1 MSYTQDTSACF
12 GEGTGLDEAAFARM
26 LEQTRPAL
34 EHVRGRYQAHDPL
47 YALPGASDD
56 LGALEAIAGRYRDFD
71 DILVLATGGSSLG
84 GQAICAL
91 SDHGTLPRLHF
102 FDNIDPEHFNS
113 IITRLDFK
121 RTGVLV
127 VSKSGGTPET
137 LVQFLAVLPRLSE
150 AADGEPLRK
159 QVIAITGPGDTPLRR
174 IAVRYGCEVLD
185 HDPDLGGRF
194 AALSLVGVLPA
205 LIAELDAKSLRA
217 GAHEVLDSAL
227 ATDDP
232 SLVPPA
238 VGAALNVCLARE
250 QGISQSVLVPYS
262 DRLEPFA
269 RWFRQLWAE
278 SLGKDGHGTTPVP
291 AVGAVDQHSQLQL
304 WLDGP
309 ADKLFTLVLADRRGQ
324 GDTLSPTLAPDLME
338 GDGALSWLA
347 GRTMGDLMEAEQRA
361 TAETLAKAGR
371 PVRIL
376 GLERIDEKT
385 LGALMMHYM
394 LETVIAGHLFGVDP
408 FGQPAVEEGKILARR
423 YLGEMARSAPKADV

>member
-1 MSYTQDTSACF
+1 MSYTQDISACF
-12 GEGTGLDEAAFARM
+12 GGESGLDEASFTRRLART
-26 LEQTRPAL
+26 LPAL
-34 EHVRGRYQAHDPL
+34 GEVRAGFTKSDPL

-56 LGALEAIAGRYRDFD
+56 LDALEAIAERYREFD
-71 DILVLATGGSSLG
+71 DILILATGGSSLG

-91 SDHGTLPRLHF
+91 ADNAGSPRLHF
-102 FDNIDPEHFNS
+102 LDNIDPEHFDAVVG
-113 IITRLDFK
+113 RLDFQ
-121 RTGVLV
+121 RTGTLV
-127 VSKSGGTPET
+127 ISKSGGTPET
-137 LVQFLAVLPRLSE
+137 LVQFLAVLPLLGE
-150 AADGEPLRK
+150 AGGRPGSRVL
-159 QVIAITGPGDTPLRR
+159 AITGPGDTPLRR
-174 IAVRYGCEVLD
+174 LAMRYGCEVLD

-194 AALSLVGVLPA
+194 AALSLVGLLPA
-205 LIAELDAKSLRA
+205 LIAGLDARALRA
-217 GAHEVLDSAL
+217 GAAEILDSAL

-238 VGAALNVCLARE
+238 VGAALNVCLALER
-250 QGISQSVLVPYS
+250 QVSQTVLLPYS
-262 DRLEPFA
+262 NRLESFA

-278 SLGKDGHGTTPVP
+278 SLGKDGHGTTPLP
-291 AVGAVDQHSQLQL
+291 ALGAVDQHSQLQL

-309 ADKLFTLVLADRRGQ
+309 ADKLFTLILADRKGQ
-324 GDTLSPTLAPDLME
+324 GRTLAPALAPDLMA

-347 GRTMGDLMEAEQRA
+347 GRSMGDLMEAEQRA

-376 GLERIDEKT
+376 GLGRLDEKA

-423 YLGEMARSAPKADV
+423 YLSEMSRDT

>member
-1 MSYTQDTSACF
+1 MSYTQDISACF
-12 GEGTGLDEAAFARM
+12 GGKNALDEDR
-26 LEQTRPAL
+26 LTKYLTQTLPAL
-34 EHVRGRYQAHDPL
+34 EHIRARHKAGDPL
-47 YALPGASDD
+47 YVLPGASDD
-56 LGALEAIAGRYRDFD
+56 LAALDAIAERYRGFD
-71 DILVLATGGSSLG
+71 DILILATGGSSLG

-91 SDHGTLPRLHF
+91 ADHGVLPRLHF
-102 FDNIDPEHFNS
+102 LDNIDPEHFNAV
-113 IITRLDFK
+113 ITRLDFK

-127 VSKSGGTPET
+127 ISKSGGTPET
-137 LVQFLAVLPRLSE
+137 LVQFLTVLPRLLE
-150 AADGEPLRK
+150 AGGKLANRVL
-159 QVIAITGPGDTPLRR
+159 AITGPGDTPLRR
-174 IAVRYGCEVLD
+174 LASRHGCEVVD
-185 HDPDLGGRF
+185 HHPDLGGRF
-194 AALSLVGVLPA
+194 AALSLVGLLPA
-205 LIAELDAKSLRA
+205 LIAGLDARALRT
-217 GAHEVLDSAL
+217 GAAEVLDSAL

-238 VGAALNVCLARE
+238 IGAALNVCLACENR
-250 QGISQSVLVPYS
+250 ISQSVLLPYS

-278 SLGKDGHGTTPVP
+278 SLGKEGHGTTPVP
-291 AVGAVDQHSQLQL
+291 ALGAVDQHSQLQL

-309 ADKLFTLVLADRRGQ
+309 ADKLFTLILADRKGQ
-324 GDTLSPTLAPDLME
+324 GATLEASLAPDLMQA
-338 GDGALSWLA
+338 DGALSWLA

-376 GLERIDEKT
+376 RLKRLDEKA

-423 YLGEMARSAPKADV
+423 YLSEMSRET

>member
-1 MSYTQDTSACF
+1 MSYTQDISACF
-12 GEGTGLDEAAFARM
+12 GGESGLEEASFTRRLART
-26 LEQTRPAL
+26 LPAL
-34 EHVRGRYQAHDPL
+34 GEVRAGFTKSDPL
-47 YALPGASDD
+47 YSLPGTSDD
-56 LGALEAIAGRYRDFD
+56 LDALEAIVERYRGFD
-71 DILVLATGGSSLG
+71 DILILATGGSSLG

-91 SDHGTLPRLHF
+91 ADSASSPRLHF
-102 FDNIDPEHFNS
+102 LDNIDPEHFDAV
-113 IITRLDFK
+113 IGRLNFR

-127 VSKSGGTPET
+127 ISKSGSTPET
-137 LVQFLAVLPRLSE
+137 LVQFLAVLPRLIDVS
-150 AADGEPLRK
+150 ADGRLGN
-159 QVIAITGPGDTPLRR
+159 QVLVITGPGDTPLRR
-174 IAVRYGCEVLD
+174 LALRYGCKVLD

-194 AALSLVGVLPA
+194 AALSLVGLLPA
-205 LIAELDAKSLRA
+205 LIAGLDARALRA
-217 GAHEVLDSAL
+217 GAGDVLDSAL

-238 VGAALNVCLARE
+238 VGATLNVCLALER
-250 QGISQSVLVPYS
+250 QISQTVLLPYS

-278 SLGKDGHGTTPVP
+278 SLGKDGQGTTPLP

-309 ADKLFTLVLADRRGQ
+309 SDKLFTLILADRKGQ
-324 GDTLSPTLAPDLME
+324 GAALSSALAPDLME
-338 GDGALSWLA
+338 GDGVLSWLA
-347 GRTMGDLMEAEQRA
+347 GRSMGDLMEAEQRA
-361 TAETLAKAGR
+361 TADTLARFGR

-376 GLERIDEKT
+376 GLERIDEKA

-423 YLGEMARSAPKADV
+423 YLSEMSRGI

>member
-1 MSYTQDTSACF
+1 MSYAQDISACF
-12 GEGTGLDEAAFARM
+12 GGESGLDEAKFTEYLDKTLPALGEIRADFAR
-26 LEQTRPAL
+26 
-34 EHVRGRYQAHDPL
+34 GDPL
-47 YALPGASDD
+47 YSLPGASDD
-56 LGALEAIAGRYRDFD
+56 LGALEAVAERYRDFD

-91 SDHGTLPRLHF
+91 SDHGVLPRLHF
-102 FDNIDPEHFNS
+102 LDNIDPEHFNAVIS
-113 IITRLDFK
+113 RKDFR

-127 VSKSGGTPET
+127 ISKSGGTPET
-137 LVQFLAVLPRLSE
+137 LVQFLAVLPRLIE
-150 AADGEPLRK
+150 ATGDGKLGR
-159 QVIAITGPGDTPLRR
+159 QVLAITGPGDTPLRR
-174 IAVRYGCEVLD
+174 LALRHGCAVLD
-185 HDPDLGGRF
+185 HDPGLGGRF
-194 AALSLVGVLPA
+194 AALSLVGLLPA
-205 LIAELDAKSLRA
+205 LIAGLDARAVRA
-217 GAHEVLDSAL
+217 GAGEVLHSFL

-238 VGAALNVCLARE
+238 IGAALNVCLARE
-250 QGISQSVLVPYS
+250 QGISQSVLLPYS

-278 SLGKDGHGTTPVP
+278 SLGKDGHGTTPIP
-291 AVGAVDQHSQLQL
+291 AIGAVDQHSQLQL

-309 ADKLFTLVLADRRGQ
+309 ADKLFTLILADRKGQ
-324 GDTLSPTLAPDLME
+324 GEALSPALAPDLME

-347 GRTMGDLMEAEQRA
+347 GRSMGDLMEAEQQA
-361 TAETLAKAGR
+361 TADTLAKAGR

-376 GLERIDEKT
+376 RLGRLDEKA

-423 YLGEMARSAPKADV
+423 YLSEMGRNI

>member
-1 MSYTQDTSACF
+1 MSYAQDISACF
-12 GEGTGLDEAAFARM
+12 GGDTGLDEATFARR
-26 LEQTRPAL
+26 LARCVPAL
-34 EHVRGRYQAHDPL
+34 EHVRARHKAGDPL
-47 YALPGASDD
+47 YALPGTSDD
-56 LGALEAIAGRYRDFD
+56 LDALEAVAERYRGFE
-71 DILVLATGGSSLG
+71 DILILATGGSSLG

-91 SDHGTLPRLHF
+91 ADSAGSPRLHF
-102 FDNIDPEHFNS
+102 LDNIDPEHFDAV
-113 IITRLDFK
+113 IGRLDFQ

-127 VSKSGGTPET
+127 ISKSGGTPET
-137 LVQFLAVLPRLSE
+137 LVQFLAVLPRLIDVS
-150 AADGEPLRK
+150 ADDRLGS
-159 QVIAITGPGDTPLRR
+159 QVLAITGPGDTPLRR
-174 IAVRYGCEVLD
+174 LALRYGCKVHD

-194 AALSLVGVLPA
+194 AALSLVGLLPA
-205 LIAELDAKSLRA
+205 LIAGLDARALRA
-217 GAHEVLDSAL
+217 GASDVLDSAL

-238 VGAALNVCLARE
+238 VGATLNVCLARE
-250 QGISQSVLVPYS
+250 RQVSQTVLLPYS
-262 DRLEPFA
+262 DRLKPFA
-269 RWFRQLWAE
+269 LWFRQLWAE
-278 SLGKDGHGTTPVP
+278 SLGKDGQGTTPLP

-309 ADKLFTLVLADRRGQ
+309 SDKLFTLILADRKGQ
-324 GDTLSPTLAPDLME
+324 GAALSPALAPDLMD

-347 GRTMGDLMEAEQRA
+347 GRSMGDLMEAEQRA

-376 GLERIDEKT
+376 GIGRLDEKA

-423 YLGEMARSAPKADV
+423 YLSEMSRGT

>member
-1 MSYTQDTSACF
+1 MSYAQDISGCF
-12 GEGTGLDEAAFARM
+12 GAETGLDEAKFTNYLARCV
-26 LEQTRPAL
+26 PAL
-34 EHVRGRYQAHDPL
+34 EHIRAGHEAGDPL
-47 YALPGASDD
+47 YALPGTNDD
-56 LGALEAIAGRYRDFD
+56 LDALEAVAERYRRFEDVV
-71 DILVLATGGSSLG
+71 ILATGGSSLG

-91 SDHGTLPRLHF
+91 ADNAGPPRLHF
-102 FDNIDPEHFNS
+102 LDNIDPEHFAAVVG
-113 IITRLDFK
+113 RLDFK

-127 VSKSGGTPET
+127 ISKSGGTPET

-150 AADGEPLRK
+150 AGGRPGS
-159 QVIAITGPGDTPLRR
+159 QVVVITGPGDTPLRR
-174 IAVRYGCEVLD
+174 LALRYGCEVLG

-194 AALSLVGVLPA
+194 AALSLVGLLPA
-205 LIAELDAKSLRA
+205 LIAGLDARALRT
-217 GAHEVLDSAL
+217 GAAEVLDSAL
-227 ATDDP
+227 ATKDA

-238 VGAALNVCLARE
+238 IGAALNVCLALE
-250 QGISQSVLVPYS
+250 GQISQTVLLPYS

-278 SLGKDGHGTTPVP
+278 SLGKGGHGTTPLP

-309 ADKLFTLVLADRRGQ
+309 ADKLFTLILADRRGQ
-324 GDTLSPTLAPDLME
+324 GEVLDPALAPDLMA

-376 GLERIDEKT
+376 RARRLDEKA

-423 YLGEMARSAPKADV
+423 YLSEMSRDT